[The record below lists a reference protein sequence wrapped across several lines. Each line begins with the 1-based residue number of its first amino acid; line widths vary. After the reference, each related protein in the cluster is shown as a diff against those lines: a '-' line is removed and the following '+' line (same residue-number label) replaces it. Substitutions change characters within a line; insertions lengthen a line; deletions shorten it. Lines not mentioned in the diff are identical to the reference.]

1 MHIRCRQLYEHISEL
16 VRIHLIESG
25 KGRQH
30 VRRIQI
36 LGFVIL
42 PIFNLYMKRALQTTA
57 IITKNICF
65 LVISIYY
72 YHTLFA
78 PKMLY

>member
-36 LGFVIL
+36 FGFVIL
-42 PIFNLYMKRALQTTA
+42 PIFNLYMKRALQRERHWLTTIVPDIPEDYA
-57 IITKNICF
+57 
-65 LVISIYY
+65 
-72 YHTLFA
+72 A
-78 PKMLY
+78 KMAVFSSRSL